1 VPISGIKSSR
11 FDLAF
16 AYKLKVCFR
25 LFPFSNEG
33 EGHSLAWSIYLI
45 IFYLQIGLLDFL
57 SVVFGGLIYF
67 RIDSRAV
74 QLVS

>member
-1 VPISGIKSSR
+1 MWSR
-11 FDLAF
+11 
-16 AYKLKVCFR
+16 
-25 LFPFSNEG
+25 FSNEG

-57 SVVFGGLIYF
+57 SAVFGGLIYF